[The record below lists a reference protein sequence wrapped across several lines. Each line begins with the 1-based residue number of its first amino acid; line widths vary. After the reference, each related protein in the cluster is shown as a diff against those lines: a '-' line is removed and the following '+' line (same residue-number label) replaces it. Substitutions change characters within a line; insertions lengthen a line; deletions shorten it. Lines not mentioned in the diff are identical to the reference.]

1 MRERKME
8 AEESMISNFN
18 KSNFSN
24 NDKNSNSSGIRHS
37 SGKRKKI
44 NAERIGL
51 HKEKR

>member
-1 MRERKME
+1 ME
-8 AEESMISNFN
+8 AEESMISNMN

-24 NDKNSNSSGIRHS
+24 DKIKSSGGVRHS
-37 SGKRKKI
+37 SGKRKKS